1 MEDGL
6 TLAQSESS
14 DSSHA
19 RAWMRAVQLGFHE
32 PDLDEEVIR
41 RLETFL
47 DMPGFVATTVFR
59 KSAAKFSGA
68 MDVSVGT
75 FARFLAPVNLGAAE
89 VTAGLPTEVDVL
101 PTHKRRGLLWTMMAL
116 DVEQLVDE
124 GCPLLLLMASD
135 AQIYERFG
143 FERVVGTFLVSFD
156 PRGLQMRES
165 VKQSLQGY
173 NIGWVDRES
182 VVDVTTEIY
191 ARVHAMTRGSIARWD
206 SYLPHHYFPGSLE
219 GVDRK
224 QRCFICSDPSGTPT
238 GFVFYEVKSES
249 DRFVLS
255 ILDMAYTDGST
266 ELALWQHLL
275 SIEMID
281 EVTYSQFTAS
291 GPGGGSPL
299 FRAVTDSRAIK
310 VLGRT
315 DFLWA
320 KVLDPIACL
329 EARSYSTSA
338 SAAWMSAQ
346 FRVEDPD
353 GYASGFYRLELGEGR
368 ARVQRLDDREDYLGV
383 TVTANA
389 LAALVFASASVTELA
404 EVGLIQGL
412 PRSEWETWDALFTPV
427 GPARTSTQ
435 F

>member
-1 MEDGL
+1 M
-6 TLAQSESS
+6 
-14 DSSHA
+14 
-19 RAWMRAVQLGFHE
+19 
-32 PDLDEEVIR
+32 
-41 RLETFL
+41 
-47 DMPGFVATTVFR
+47 
-59 KSAAKFSGA
+59 
-68 MDVSVGT
+68 
-75 FARFLAPVNLGAAE
+75 
-89 VTAGLPTEVDVL
+89 
-101 PTHKRRGLLWTMMAL
+101 
-116 DVEQLVDE
+116 
-124 GCPLLLLMASD
+124 
-135 AQIYERFG
+135 
-143 FERVVGTFLVSFD
+143 
-156 PRGLQMRES
+156 
-165 VKQSLQGY
+165 
-173 NIGWVDRES
+173 
-182 VVDVTTEIY
+182 VDVTTEIY

-219 GVDRK
+219 GVDRT

-412 PRSEWETWDALFTPV
+412 PRSEWGTWDALFTTV

>member
-1 MEDGL
+1 
-6 TLAQSESS
+6 
-14 DSSHA
+14 
-19 RAWMRAVQLGFHE
+19 MRAAQLGFHE

-89 VTAGLPTEVDVL
+89 VTAGLPTEVNVL
-101 PTHKRRGLLWTMMAL
+101 PTHKR
-116 DVEQLVDE
+116 
-124 GCPLLLLMASD
+124 
-135 AQIYERFG
+135 
-143 FERVVGTFLVSFD
+143 
-156 PRGLQMRES
+156 RGLQMRES